1 MSKKIVNKKVA
12 PVGAGATGVESSTDP
27 DSSFTVA
34 LFACLEVS
42 PQVSRARVSNTPPVD
57 FERVAVEERR
67 RQADLLALRRWSL
80 EHGHRLASQARR
92 NRFRLAWATCRW
104 GEAA

>member
-1 MSKKIVNKKVA
+1 M
-12 PVGAGATGVESSTDP
+12 
-27 DSSFTVA
+27 FTVA

>member
-1 MSKKIVNKKVA
+1 MNQVMKMAA
-12 PVGAGATGVESSTDP
+12 PAPTGATGVESSGDP
-27 DSSFTVA
+27 DSLFTVP

-42 PQVSRARVSNTPPVD
+42 PQVSLARVSNTPPVD

-92 NRFRLAWATCRW
+92 NRFRLAWSACRW

>member
-1 MSKKIVNKKVA
+1 MNQVMKMAA
-12 PVGAGATGVESSTDP
+12 PAPTGATGVESLDDP
-27 DSSFTVA
+27 DSRFTVA

-42 PQVSRARVSNTPPVD
+42 PQVSLARVSNTPPVD

>member
-1 MSKKIVNKKVA
+1 MYSNIERMAA
-12 PVGAGATGVESSTDP
+12 PAPTDATGVESSTDP
-27 DSSFTVA
+27 DSWFTVA

-42 PQVSRARVSNTPPVD
+42 PQVSLARVSNTLPED
-57 FERVAVEERR
+57 FERVAVEERG

>member
-1 MSKKIVNKKVA
+1 MNQVMKMAA
-12 PVGAGATGVESSTDP
+12 PAPTGATGVESSGDP
-27 DSSFTVA
+27 DSRFTVA

-42 PQVSRARVSNTPPVD
+42 PQVSRARVSNTLPED
-57 FERVAVEERR
+57 FERVAVEERG

-92 NRFRLAWATCRW
+92 NRFRLAWSACRW

>member
-1 MSKKIVNKKVA
+1 MNQVMKMAA
-12 PVGAGATGVESSTDP
+12 PAPTGATGVESLDDP
-27 DSSFTVA
+27 DSRFTVA

-42 PQVSRARVSNTPPVD
+42 PQV
-57 FERVAVEERR
+57 EERG

-92 NRFRLAWATCRW
+92 NRFRLAWSACRW

>member
-1 MSKKIVNKKVA
+1 MRREAKEKAA
-12 PVGAGATGVESSTDP
+12 PVGAGGTGVESLDEP
-27 DSSFTVA
+27 DSRFTVA

-42 PQVSRARVSNTPPVD
+42 PQVSLARVSNTLPVD
-57 FERVAVEERR
+57 FERVAVEERG

-92 NRFRLAWATCRW
+92 NRFRLAWSACRW

>member
-1 MSKKIVNKKVA
+1 MNQVMKMAA
-12 PVGAGATGVESSTDP
+12 PAPTGATGVESSGDP
-27 DSSFTVA
+27 DSRFTVA

-42 PQVSRARVSNTPPVD
+42 PQVSLARLSNTLPED
-57 FERVAVEERR
+57 FERVAVEERG

>member
-1 MSKKIVNKKVA
+1 MNQVMKMAA
-12 PVGAGATGVESSTDP
+12 PAPTGATGVESLDDP
-27 DSSFTVA
+27 DSRFTVA

>member
-1 MSKKIVNKKVA
+1 MYSNIERMAA
-12 PVGAGATGVESSTDP
+12 PAPTGATGVESSTDP
-27 DSSFTVA
+27 DSRFTVA

-42 PQVSRARVSNTPPVD
+42 PQVSLARVSNTLPED
-57 FERVAVEERR
+57 FERVAVEERG

>member
-1 MSKKIVNKKVA
+1 MNQVMKMAA
-12 PVGAGATGVESSTDP
+12 PAPTGATGVESSGNP
-27 DSSFTVA
+27 DSRFTVA

-42 PQVSRARVSNTPPVD
+42 PQVSRARVSNTPPED
-57 FERVAVEERR
+57 FERVAVEERG

-92 NRFRLAWATCRW
+92 NRFRLAWSTCRW

>member
-1 MSKKIVNKKVA
+1 MRREAKKKVA
-12 PVGAGATGVESSTDP
+12 PAPTGATGVESSGDP
-27 DSSFTVA
+27 DSTFTLA

-57 FERVAVEERR
+57 FERVAVEERG

>member
-1 MSKKIVNKKVA
+1 MRREAKEKVA
-12 PVGAGATGVESSTDP
+12 PAPTGATGVESSTDP

-42 PQVSRARVSNTPPVD
+42 PQVSLARVSNTLPED
-57 FERVAVEERR
+57 FERVAVEERG
-67 RQADLLALRRWSL
+67 RQVDLLALRRWSL
-80 EHGHRLASQARR
+80 EHGHRLASQTRR
-92 NRFRLAWATCRW
+92 NRFRLAWSACRW

>member
-1 MSKKIVNKKVA
+1 MNQVMKMVA
-12 PVGAGATGVESSTDP
+12 PAPTGATGVESSTDP
-27 DSSFTVA
+27 DSRFTVA

-42 PQVSRARVSNTPPVD
+42 PQVSLARVSNTTPVD
-57 FERVAVEERR
+57 FERVAVEERG

-92 NRFRLAWATCRW
+92 NRFRLAWSACRW